1 MSTRELIDRLRAV
14 SVDDAFVV
22 SAYLA
27 LPTDPGERARLDTP
41 VRSLLAPL
49 RQLADS
55 DEIGRTARLTL
66 RADLERI
73 IERVPEYRAVRGRG
87 IAVFLCERAGL
98 DERVV
103 LPRTA
108 RDRAVVDATPW
119 LRPLLAV
126 LDESWRYGVCI
137 VDREQTWLYVFAMGE
152 LETAERARH
161 EARSRHTDAR
171 HHRDEPPGKAQAE
184 ERARHHYRDASERL
198 TLLVR
203 MGRVDLLVVGG
214 HTETVSAFLPY
225 LPPDVRTKVA
235 GTFSV
240 DPHHMTLG
248 QVRQQTE
255 QVVDAYERADER
267 RLVAE
272 AMDRVGRGGL
282 ATLGLPWSLDA
293 VNAEA
298 VQLLLIDDDQEV
310 TGAVCTRCGWLGV
323 AHRDSCPVCGGSMRD
338 TVDVIDE
345 AAAAVIDAGGEIE
358 HVYAETPL
366 RQHVVAALTRFPVPR
381 PD

>member
-1 MSTRELIDRLRAV
+1 M
-14 SVDDAFVV
+14 
-22 SAYLA
+22 
-27 LPTDPGERARLDTP
+27 
-41 VRSLLAPL
+41 
-49 RQLADS
+49 
-55 DEIGRTARLTL
+55 
-66 RADLERI
+66 
-73 IERVPEYRAVRGRG
+73 GRG

-161 EARSRHTDAR
+161 EARSRHTDAW
-171 HHRDEPPGKAQAE
+171 HHRDEPPSKAKAE

-272 AMDRVGRGGL
+272 AMDRVGSGGL

-298 VQLLLIDDDQEV
+298 VQLLLVDDDQEV

-381 PD
+381 LGLNRAAMMTSSILAAPPWHWWIAVVSLVLDVIILIALGILYYRMVVEPAHPPRHADVVASPHPRDGDRATRAGDGL

>member
-1 MSTRELIDRLRAV
+1 M

-27 LPTDPGERARLDTP
+27 LPTDPGERACLDTRL
-41 VRSLLAPL
+41 RSLLAPL

-55 DEIGRTARLTL
+55 DEIGRTARSTL

-73 IERVPEYRAVRGRG
+73 IERVPECRAAHGRS
-87 IAVFLCERAGL
+87 IAVFLCEPAGL

-103 LPRTA
+103 LPRTT
-108 RDRAVVDATPW
+108 RDRVVADATPW

-161 EARSRHTDAR
+161 EVHSRHAWR
-171 HHRDEPPGKAQAE
+171 HHHGPPSTAQAE
-184 ERARHHYRDASERL
+184 ERARHHYHDASERL
-198 TLLVR
+198 TLLAR

-214 HTETVSAFLPY
+214 HAETVSAFLPF
-225 LPPDVRTKVA
+225 LPADVRTKVA

-240 DPHHMTLG
+240 DPRHMTIG

-255 QVVDAYERADER
+255 QVVDAYERAQER

-272 AMDRVGRGGL
+272 VIDRVGNSGL
-282 ATLGLPWSLDA
+282 VTLGLPWSLDA
-293 VNAEA
+293 INAEA
-298 VQLLLIDDDQEV
+298 VQLLLIVDDREIP
-310 TGAVCTRCGWLGV
+310 GAVCTRCGWLSVG
-323 AHRDSCPVCGGSMRD
+323 HLESCAVCGGSVRD

-366 RQHVVAALTRFPVPR
+366 RQHVVATLTRFPVPR